1 MLKHTKIIKNSIYIK
16 KLNDL
21 DSFVILFQ
29 DKNIKKLKKNKI
41 TKTQFLK
48 WNQNIFQDKNIP
60 ANIYFYNF
68 KTLDEL
74 EKIKEN
80 IILIKFKNNYFYKNQ
95 LKYLKLDQN
104 ITRINQVFS
113 NYKKFFNILKTI
125 SVKE

>member
-1 MLKHTKIIKNSIYIK
+1 MLKLTKLIKNSIYIK
-16 KLNDL
+16 KLHAL

-48 WNQNIFQDKNIP
+48 WNQNIFKDKNIP

-74 EKIKEN
+74 EKIKKN

-104 ITRINQVFS
+104 ITRINQFFS
-113 NYKKFFNILKTI
+113 NYKKIFNILKTI